1 MWIESDE
8 DGTLNLYYY
17 TIDVYKSVGMI
28 RHNASPMPLDRDYSP
43 MWTSSIFFK
52 ALVF

>member
-1 MWIESDE
+1 MWIEPDE

-17 TIDVYKSVGMI
+17 TIDVYKSATYI
-28 RHNASPMPLDRDYSP
+28 RHCSSPMPLDEDYSP